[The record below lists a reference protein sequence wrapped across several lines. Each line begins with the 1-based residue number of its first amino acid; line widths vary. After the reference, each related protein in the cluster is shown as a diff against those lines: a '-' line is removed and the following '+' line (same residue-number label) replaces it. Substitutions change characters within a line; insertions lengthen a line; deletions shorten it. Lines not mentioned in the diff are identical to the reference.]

1 MAREWIPCFT
11 IGFFCAIFVCRLQQ
25 LRENSD
31 SLAVDPAATQVKC
44 RHAILCQKVNHNG
57 QYNDVYGTDMGQNY
71 HYVFLKYSQAPIQP
85 CIALQ
90 YGNLDGSFR
99 MMLMF
104 CAHT

>member
-11 IGFFCAIFVCRLQQ
+11 IGIFCAIFVCRLQQ
-25 LRENSD
+25 HRENSD

-44 RHAILCQKVNHNG
+44 RHVILCQKVNHNG
-57 QYNDVYGTDMGQNY
+57 QYNDVYRTDMGQNY
-71 HYVFLKYSQAPIQP
+71 HYVFKVFSGSYSTLH
-85 CIALQ
+85 CMQ